1 VSQDSNAAAQDALP
15 AAARMMIPGPEY
27 DLIRRMVGQWQVN
40 MRIWP
45 ADGAEPMVA
54 PPMVATRELVRDAY
68 LQEVMEAALG
78 TDQDPFT
85 RIAYLS
91 FNNAR
96 RRYEYLSMDTRA
108 PGMMYETTYGDE
120 LEEPGTIALY
130 LDNFTFPGWGQELT
144 GQLVKQRRLLSV
156 QDDDT
161 TLCRQYWTLPAA
173 APYLSVEYI
182 YKRI

>member
-1 VSQDSNAAAQDALP
+1 MNELP

-27 DLIRRMVGQWQVN
+27 ELIRQMVGTWQVQ

-45 ADGAEPMVA
+45 AAGAEPLVT
-54 PPMVATRELVRDAY
+54 PPMVATRELVGDAF
-68 LQEVMEAALG
+68 LQEVMGAAPG
-78 TDQDPFT
+78 TEQDPFT

-96 RRYEYLSMDTRA
+96 RRYEFLSMDTRA
-108 PGMMYETTYGDE
+108 PGMMFETSFGDE
-120 LEEPGTIALY
+120 LEEPSTIALY

-156 QDDDT
+156 PDANT
-161 TLCRQYWTLPAA
+161 TLCRQYWTLPAS
-173 APYLSVEYI
+173 APYLSVEYV
-182 YKRI
+182 YTRS